1 MTLIKEN
8 PYIQQKF
15 STEYIQQLEDEHI
28 SGKKD
33 NARKIYVLLM
43 FALWYNTF
51 IQKPNTTTSKEL
63 KRKK

>member
-8 PYIQQKF
+8 PYIQEKF
-15 STEYIQQLEDEHI
+15 DLSYIEQLENEHI

-51 IQKPNTTTSKEL
+51 IPHN
-63 KRKK
+63 KRSNKKKV